1 MAGVV
6 PGTGLTYLL
15 AIDGVSGSVT
25 DPSHPGVL
33 GVSPAKLGR
42 RVKRVALS
50 SSARSAAPA
59 LSGGPFA

>member
-25 DPSHPGVL
+25 DPSHPGAL
-33 GVSPAKLGR
+33 AVSNYSFPVSRPSDATGDASR
-42 RVKRVALS
+42 
-50 SSARSAAPA
+50 AAA
-59 LSGGPFA
+59 TI